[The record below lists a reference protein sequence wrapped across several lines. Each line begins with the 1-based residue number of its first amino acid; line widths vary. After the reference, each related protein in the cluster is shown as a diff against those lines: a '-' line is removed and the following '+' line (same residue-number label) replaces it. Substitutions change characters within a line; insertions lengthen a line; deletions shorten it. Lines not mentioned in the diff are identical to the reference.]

1 VKGFMKG
8 TVKGIGGVFLKP
20 LSGGLD
26 LLKKTSEG
34 AHNMIKIGGK
44 SSKKG
49 QIVPVINNY

>member
-1 VKGFMKG
+1 MKG